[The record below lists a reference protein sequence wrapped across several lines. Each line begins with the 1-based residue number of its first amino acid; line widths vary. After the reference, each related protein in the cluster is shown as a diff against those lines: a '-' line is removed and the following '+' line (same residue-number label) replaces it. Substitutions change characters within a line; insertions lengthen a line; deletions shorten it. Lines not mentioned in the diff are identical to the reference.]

1 MKLGRII
8 MALTCLLGFATAL
21 QAAQTCNA
29 NLPEVTP
36 TSEFIDHQDGTVTHS
51 HTGLMWKRCAEGQT
65 WSGGTCTGVASNNVN
80 WSSALL
86 AGRNAVSANHSDWR
100 LPNVKELESIVENK
114 CYSPSINASIFPN
127 TPASYFWSASAY
139 AFNPVSVWYVNFLN
153 GVVDFGKKLSPN
165 QFPNQV
171 RLVRA
176 GKSYASYDSY
186 GTLKSVDLTPI
197 LMLLLD

>member
-1 MKLGRII
+1 MKLGRIT

-21 QAAQTCNA
+21 QAQQVCNQ

-51 HTGLMWKRCAEGQT
+51 RTGLMWKRCAEGQN
-65 WSGGTCTGVASNNVN
+65 WSGGTCTGAASDVIN
-80 WSSALL
+80 WSSALQ
-86 AGRNAVSANHSDWR
+86 AGRDAVTANHSDWR
-100 LPNVKELESIVENK
+100 LPNIKELESIVEGK

-127 TPASYFWSASAY
+127 TSASHVWSASAHAY
-139 AFNPVSVWYVNFLN
+139 FPTSVWYVYFLD
-153 GVVDFGKKLSPN
+153 GRVDYGKKVGPN
-165 QFPNQV
+165 QHPNQV

-186 GTLKSVDLTPI
+186 GPLKSTDLTPI